1 MPAAISASAANLIPS
16 VSFTPNAEIWKSS
29 EQIAGGLP
37 LLHRYVTR
45 RSAPRPMQPEVNE
58 KLARLSAT
66 SLDDANEDYNDGDN
80 QQDMDKTTHPV

>member
-1 MPAAISASAANLIPS
+1 
-16 VSFTPNAEIWKSS
+16 
-29 EQIAGGLP
+29 
-37 LLHRYVTR
+37 
-45 RSAPRPMQPEVNE
+45 MQPEVNE